1 MEGEEMGNKV
11 LGFIGLGHMGLP
23 MSTALVDAGYEVYGT
38 DVNEEAEKQFVKT
51 GGKIG
56 LSIAE
61 MAKKVDIIMTSLPT
75 PEIVEDVLLRDEGI
89 VKHAQPDL
97 LMIDFSTVSPKV
109 NDGIA
114 EAAKDNRIGY
124 LGVPVSGGIIG
135 AKKQTLSIM
144 VGGEKNL
151 YEEAYPIFEIVGENI
166 FHISEKPGA
175 GTIV

>member
-11 LGFIGLGHMGLP
+11 LGFSGLGHMGLP
-23 MSTALVDAGYEVYGT
+23 MSTALVDAGDEVYGT
-38 DVNEEAEKQFVKT
+38 DVKEEAEKQLVKT

-61 MAKKVDIIMTSLPT
+61 MAKTVDVIMTSVPT
-75 PEIVEDVLLRDEGI
+75 PASVEDVYLGDEGM
-89 VKHAQPDL
+89 VEHARHEL
-97 LMIDFSTVSPKV
+97 LMIDVSTVPPKV

-114 EAAKDNRIGY
+114 AAAKDNGIGY

-151 YEEAYPIFEIVGENI
+151 YEAAYPIFEI
-166 FHISEKPGA
+166 
-175 GTIV
+175 